1 MERFLSIVM
10 YVLWTA
16 TIVAI
21 LSATFT
27 NFQYEDL
34 NVLAGVLLFFAIL
47 NSIFVTI
54 KKK

>member
-34 NVLAGVLLFFAIL
+34 NILAGIFLFFSIL
-47 NSIFVTI
+47 NSIFAVI
-54 KKK
+54 RKK

>member
-1 MERFLSIVM
+1 MQRFLSIVM
-10 YVLWTA
+10 YVLWTV
-16 TIVAI
+16 TIVAV

-34 NVLAGVLLFFAIL
+34 NILAAVLLFFAIL
-47 NSIFVTI
+47 NSIFVAI